1 MAEQRLTY
9 KIYFDAESGT
19 ATLRGLDGT
28 IKATMVNTK
37 KLRQEYGNFATQ
49 IKATDAEINNLL
61 RGADGKGGLT
71 GVSAASGSAAA
82 ATLELGR
89 VISDAPYG
97 IRGMANNV
105 SQLASNL
112 VYASTAIDATTNKAV
127 GFTGAMKAMWT
138 SIKGPLGVLLA
149 IQAVISA
156 IDYFAG
162 STGKAKDEVDELS
175 SSLDD
180 LITKFDIVA
189 GTALIEDGGLAELL
203 KPEDAAVGLKILIN
217 EFSEFEKKYK
227 SLTEE
232 EKNQS
237 DTVNNLIKDYGE
249 LLNIRRDIEVTA
261 KELNKLEED
270 SPEEV
275 GRIKALKDELFFLY
289 RRKLVLEEIFEVESS
304 GNKKT
309 IKEFKQGLLN
319 LSSELKSFRDKEIQN
334 ADISEEERLKREYDA
349 SRKAIENKLKEFQ
362 DKEKLRFEDKIKEIK
377 ESKLTE
383 DEKAKLISD
392 ATIKYNASI
401 IQANADKNAVM
412 LQADIA
418 YYAELAALRR
428 QDTEDAKEQTD
439 ELIAAIRESNYEY
452 QEYNEQQKINSATNE
467 LDRIKAE
474 EDANA
479 KLTGLK
485 IKNLEKEA
493 LQTDKSA
500 AEIQEINNKISR
512 LKHDQTLQEEELDR
526 RAAAAKLAIAN
537 QVANAIISIA
547 GEGSGI
553 AKGVAIASTIW
564 NTKEA
569 VMAAL
574 GSKPYGPWNIA
585 QAAAVAAMGIK
596 NVNDIINTKAPHEK
610 SSGVNTS
617 AASSGPTFRPDFNI
631 VGASGQN
638 QLAATVAGQVGEPT
652 RAYVV
657 YDDLRTAGEIEANA
671 VEAAGI

>member
-28 IKATMVNTK
+28 IKATMINTQ

-49 IKATDAEINNLL
+49 IKATDTEISNLL

-89 VISDAPYG
+89 AISDAPYG
-97 IRGMANNV
+97 IRGVANNL

-112 VYASTAIDATTNKAV
+112 VYASTAIDATTKKAV

-138 SIKGPLGVLLA
+138 AIKGPLGILLA

-189 GTALIEDGGLAELL
+189 GTALIEEGGLAELL
-203 KPEDAAVGLKILIN
+203 KPEDAAIGLKILIN

-289 RRKLVLEEIFEVESS
+289 RRKLILEEIFEVESS

-377 ESKLTE
+377 EAKLTE

-418 YYAELAALRR
+418 YYSELGALRR
-428 QDTEDAKEQTD
+428 KDTEEAKKQAEDLATS
-439 ELIAAIRESNYEY
+439 LREGTLEY
-452 QEYNEQQKINSATNE
+452 LDFVYAQDIQRQTNE
-467 LDRIKAE
+467 LDVIEAE
-474 EDANA
+474 RAANIA
-479 KLTGLK
+479 LTDLK
-485 IKNLEKEA
+485 VQNLEKEA
-493 LQTDKSA
+493 QKKGLTA
-500 AEIQEINNKISR
+500 AQIQDINNKIA
-512 LKHDQTLQEEELDR
+512 QTENDRTLYQEQLDI
-526 RAAAAKLAIAN
+526 RAAQTKLAIAN
-537 QVANAIISIA
+537 QVADAIINIA

-553 AKGVAIASTIW
+553 AKGVAVAQTIW
-564 NTKEA
+564 NTKQG

-574 GSKPYGPWNIA
+574 GSAPYGPWNIA

-596 NVNDIINTKAPHEK
+596 NVADIINTKAPNEK
-610 SSGVNTS
+610 SSGVST
-617 AASSGPTFRPDFNI
+617 AGAGAGPTFRPDFNI

-638 QLAATVAGQVGEPT
+638 QLASTIAGQVGEPT

-671 VEAAGI
+671 VTAAGI

>member
-28 IKATMVNTK
+28 IKATTVSTK
-37 KLRQEYGNFATQ
+37 KLREEYGNFATQ
-49 IKATDAEINNLL
+49 IKATDTEIQNLT
-61 RGADGKGGLT
+61 RGKDGKGGMQGMSNAT
-71 GVSAASGSAAA
+71 GSATAA
-82 ATLELGR
+82 ALELGR
-89 VISDAPYG
+89 VVSDAPYG

-112 VYASTAIDATTNKAV
+112 VFMASATNTSTGAAI
-127 GFTGAMKAMWT
+127 GFTGAIKNMWAAL
-138 SIKGPLGVLLA
+138 KGPLGVLLA
-149 IQAVISA
+149 IQTVIAA

-162 STGKAKDEVDELS
+162 STKKAKEEVDGLNESIEKQVQQFNVLKNIIDGYADIRNPLSQFTDEEAIIILRDTFDELDKKLKELEKTGKATPEAV
-175 SSLDD
+175 DD
-180 LITKFDIVA
+180 LISKYGKLLETRR
-189 GTALIEDGGLAELL
+189 LIAITEQQLAEASTLTDREAYQTRL
-203 KPEDAAVGLKILIN
+203 IGLQLYKIEL
-217 EFSEFEKKYK
+217 EKLFELEKKTGSSRNK
-227 SLTEE
+227 
-232 EKNQS
+232 Q
-237 DTVNNLIKDYGE
+237 
-249 LLNIRRDIEVTA
+249 A
-261 KELNKLEED
+261 KEY
-270 SPEEV
+270 
-275 GRIKALKDELFFLY
+275 KA
-289 RRKLVLEEIFEVESS
+289 
-304 GNKKT
+304 N
-309 IKEFKQGLLN
+309 LLD
-319 LSSELKSFRDKEIQN
+319 LSSELQSFRQKEIEN
-334 ADISEEERLKREYDA
+334 ADLTEEERLKREYDA
-349 SRKAIENKLKEFQ
+349 SRKAVENKRLEYKDKEDARLDARLKEIDDLKITEEEKQVLIQ
-362 DKEKLRFEDKIKEIK
+362 DAYD
-377 ESKLTE
+377 
-383 DEKAKLISD
+383 
-392 ATIKYNASI
+392 KYNAAQ
-401 IQANADKNAVM
+401 IQANEELRSVM

-418 YYAELAALRR
+418 YYSELAALRR
-428 QDTEDAKEQTD
+428 QDTEDAKKQTD
-439 ELIAAIRESNYEY
+439 DLIEAIRDSNYEY
-452 QEYNEQQKINSATNE
+452 QEYNAQQKINAATNE

-474 EDANA
+474 EEANTN
-479 KLTGLK
+479 LTNLK
-485 IKNLEKEA
+485 VENLKKEA
-493 LQTDKSA
+493 QQKGKSA
-500 AEIQEINNKISR
+500 ADIQEINNEISR
-512 LKHDQTLQEEELDR
+512 LQHDQTLYQEELDR
-526 RAAAAKLAIAN
+526 RAAATKLAIAN

-638 QLAATVAGQVGEPT
+638 QLASTIAGQVGEPT

-671 VEAAGI
+671 VTAAGI